1 MSDVKRKN
9 GIGIAGLVLSIIG
22 FVFCWLPIFN
32 FVLWVLGFV
41 FSLIGVFKKPK
52 GTAIAGLIISGIW
65 WIVLLTFFGAFL
77 SFLF

>member
-9 GIGIAGLVLSIIG
+9 GIGIAGLVLSIVG

-32 FVLWVLGFV
+32 FILWVLGFV

-52 GTAIAGLIISGIW
+52 GASIAGLIISGIW